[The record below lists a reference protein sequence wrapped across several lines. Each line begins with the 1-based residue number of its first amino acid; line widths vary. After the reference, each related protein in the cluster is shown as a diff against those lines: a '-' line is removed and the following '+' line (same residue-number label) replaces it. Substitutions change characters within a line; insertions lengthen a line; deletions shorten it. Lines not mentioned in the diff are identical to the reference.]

1 MRTDFDSFELPAQQT
16 TEYVVRGK
24 IPGALQEARA
34 FPCLCEAETSGM
46 CHEFK

>member
-24 IPGALQEARA
+24 IPGALQEA
-34 FPCLCEAETSGM
+34 P
-46 CHEFK
+46 